1 MILDLNNP
9 AHQPLIY
16 SYRKCK
22 GIALVNQYLPN
33 LSPLKKMYV
42 IDSLDDWLT
51 VEQEFPLEMMTARC
65 DSPKGVNGKLPS
77 GQTFDRSRVKGYI
90 EEVKSAVPDAVIL
103 LEDMKEGSN
112 ERIHTKGGLNLD
124 IQIGNYLLIDYVGP
138 SFDCRELCTGKAL
151 HEAWNVPWDDVPFL
165 KSTSMRKYKS
175 YEVTQTEY
183 VETAK
188 ERLLF
193 LIHAFP
199 ERKDEI
205 LQTMPNEYTPISP
218 QIMRDLLNQVVFP
231 LWMQQEQLLRNGLG
245 KFGVEINIVKEGTLV
260 PFEIAVPE
268 RFYER
273 NLEER

>member
-1 MILDLNNP
+1 
-9 AHQPLIY
+9 
-16 SYRKCK
+16 
-22 GIALVNQYLPN
+22 
-33 LSPLKKMYV
+33 
-42 IDSLDDWLT
+42 
-51 VEQEFPLEMMTARC
+51 
-65 DSPKGVNGKLPS
+65 
-77 GQTFDRSRVKGYI
+77 
-90 EEVKSAVPDAVIL
+90 
-103 LEDMKEGSN
+103 
-112 ERIHTKGGLNLD
+112 
-124 IQIGNYLLIDYVGP
+124 
-138 SFDCRELCTGKAL
+138 
-151 HEAWNVPWDDVPFL
+151 
-165 KSTSMRKYKS
+165 MRKYKS

-245 KFGVEINIVKEGTLV
+245 KFGVEINIVKDGTLV

-268 RFYER
+268 RFHER